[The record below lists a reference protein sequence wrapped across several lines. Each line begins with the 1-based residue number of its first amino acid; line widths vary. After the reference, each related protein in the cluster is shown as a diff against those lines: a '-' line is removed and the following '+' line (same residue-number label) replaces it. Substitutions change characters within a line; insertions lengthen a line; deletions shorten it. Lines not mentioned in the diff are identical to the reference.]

1 MHRKYSSF
9 MNILLTDARM
19 SYSMYYLSITI
30 VFYFSANN
38 SVYYNRYMYYI
49 LLVIILSVKD
59 GMSFFIY
66 ILVRLGCLKSNFS
79 PLEFY
84 HSFRYIRDKIN
95 VKKQY
100 PSDPAITMTR
110 IGIITNL
117 ICLYISQRYRVHNF
131 DVAKYTMEVGYV
143 LLAYESAF

>member
-1 MHRKYSSF
+1 MRRRHGSF

-19 SYSMYYLSITI
+19 SYGMCYLSVAIAS
-30 VFYFSANN
+30 YFPANN

-59 GMSFFIY
+59 GMSFFIC

-79 PLEFY
+79 PLGFY

-95 VKKQY
+95 AKKQY
-100 PSDPAITMTR
+100 RQIVQQP
-110 IGIITNL
+110 
-117 ICLYISQRYRVHNF
+117 
-131 DVAKYTMEVGYV
+131 
-143 LLAYESAF
+143 